1 MKMWKS
7 ECPHLPKE
15 TARAPH
21 HPHHQPYNL
30 KAFRN
35 VHIAP
40 CKPLPSRWQ
49 WQWSHH
55 PSGQT
60 RPPYFTIHPIS
71 GEYYISSI
79 NIFIYSYEGYSYIHT
94 YVYSTFLFIYVI
106 VINNKKFNFINYV
119 ITINI
124 IRFGIC
130 IIGTKLCR
138 HDASSAQHISRT
150 VGDWRWMRW
159 MWRITL
165 YQNHHVNARTH
176 KLKHILCS
184 PAAQN
189 QQLLYLLLYSTL
201 IYKFWG

>member
-1 MKMWKS
+1 MAVKS
-7 ECPHLPKE
+7 SPI
-15 TARAPH
+15 RADQTTLFYDSPNFWGILYFKH
-21 HPHHQPYNL
+21 KH
-30 KAFRN
+30 F
-35 VHIAP
+35 HI
-40 CKPLPSRWQ
+40 LLWR
-49 WQWSHH
+49 
-55 PSGQT
+55 
-60 RPPYFTIHPIS
+60 
-71 GEYYISSI
+71 
-79 NIFIYSYEGYSYIHT
+79 IFIHT
-94 YVYSTFLFIYVI
+94 YVYPTFLFIYVI

-130 IIGTKLCR
+130 IIETKLCR

-150 VGDWRWMRW
+150 VGEWRWMRW